1 MIQIEPNQFTLLL
14 VDDIPKNIQILG
26 STLKRHG
33 YKVEFATNGKNAI
46 DWLSKKEFDLIL
58 LDIMMPEMD
67 GLEACTI
74 IRKQKKYNDMPII
87 FLTSKVEKEDVL
99 KGFRI
104 GAQDYITKPFDEDE
118 LIARI
123 KTHLTLRKMNK
134 HLDELVKQ
142 RTEELDQ
149 TNKKLEKFLFEIEQ
163 MKDRLQEEN
172 YYMQEEIKLSHNFE
186 SIIGNSSNLKEALGA
201 IENVAKTN
209 STVLIL
215 GETGTGKELA
225 ARAIHDLSSRLEKP
239 LIKLNCATLPENLIE
254 SELFGHEKGAFTDAH
269 IARKGKFE
277 LAHDGTIF
285 LDEIGEIPLD
295 LQAKLLRVLQ
305 EGEFEKLGSEK
316 TIKVDV
322 RIILATNR
330 NLKKMVDNGSFRS
343 DLYYRLN
350 IYPITMPPLR
360 ERKDDITILVNHF
373 IIKHNKKIG
382 KEVSE
387 ISKKSLEALQKYNW
401 PGNIREL
408 ENLIERSIIM
418 SKGRS
423 LIIDNLLLPAN
434 EISLN
439 DEIDT
444 LDNMTKKYILR
455 VLESTNWTISGEKG
469 AAEIIGLHPN
479 TLRSKMEKLGITKS
493 TKYQ

>member
-14 VDDIPKNIQILG
+14 VDDIPKNLQILG
-26 STLKRHG
+26 STLKQYG

-46 DWLSKKEFDLIL
+46 EWLSKKEFDLIL

-67 GLEACTI
+67 GLETCTI
-74 IRKQKKYNDMPII
+74 IREQEKYNDMPII
-87 FLTSKVEKEDVL
+87 FLTLKVEKEDVL

-123 KTHLTLRKMNK
+123 KTHLTIRKMTK
-134 HLDELVKQ
+134 HLDELVIQ
-142 RTEELDQ
+142 RTEELNQ
-149 TNKKLEKFLFEIEQ
+149 SNKKLEKFLFEIEQ
-163 MKDRLQEEN
+163 MKNRLQEEN
-172 YYMQEEIKLSHNFE
+172 YYMQEEIKLTHNFK
-186 SIIGNSSNLKEALGA
+186 SIIGNSSILKKVLNAL
-201 IENVAKTN
+201 EDVAKTN

-225 ARAIHDLSSRLEKP
+225 ARAIHDLSSRSEKP

-254 SELFGHEKGAFTDAH
+254 SELFGHEKGAFTDAY

-277 LAHDGTIF
+277 LADKGTIF
-285 LDEIGEIPLD
+285 LDEIGEIPLS

-305 EGEFEKLGSEK
+305 EGEFEKIGGEK
-316 TIKVDV
+316 LIKVDV
-322 RIILATNR
+322 RIIVATNR
-330 NLKKMVDNGSFRS
+330 KLNEMVNNGSFRS

-350 IYPITMPPLR
+350 IYPITMPSLR
-360 ERKDDITILVNHF
+360 ERKDDITLLVNHF
-373 IIKHNKKIG
+373 INKHNKKIG
-382 KEVSE
+382 KKVSE
-387 ISKKSLEALQKYNW
+387 ISKKSLETLKKYNW

-418 SKGRS
+418 SKGSS
-423 LIIDNLLLPAN
+423 LSIDNTILPD
-434 EISLN
+434 EEVGSN
-439 DEIDT
+439 DEIET

-455 VLESTNWTISGEKG
+455 VLEITNWSISGKNG
-469 AAEIIGLHPN
+469 AADVLGLHPN
-479 TLRSKMEKLGITKS
+479 TLRSRMEKLGITKS